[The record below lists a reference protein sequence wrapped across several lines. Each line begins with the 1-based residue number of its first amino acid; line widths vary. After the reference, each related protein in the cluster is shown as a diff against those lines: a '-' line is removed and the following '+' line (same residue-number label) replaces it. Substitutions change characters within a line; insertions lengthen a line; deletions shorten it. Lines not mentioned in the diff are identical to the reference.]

1 MSKLREHRSLDRHP
15 CFHGKAS
22 ARWGRIHLPV
32 APDCNIQCNFCNRLY
47 ACVNE
52 SRPGVTRHV
61 FKPAEALA
69 ALNRLLQQR
78 ADIAV
83 VGIAGPGD
91 PLCDLD
97 RTLETLRAVH
107 ATHPEL
113 LICVSTNG
121 LNLPGHIDELADAGV
136 THVTVTVNAIDPHI
150 GQQIYAS
157 VTENH
162 RIYQGFEAAKILF
175 GRQEEAVIGLKQ
187 RGLMVKIN
195 TVVLPG
201 INTGHIPAIA
211 AKVAEWG
218 ADTMNCIPLI
228 PVHDTPFADLTTPT
242 EAEMACIRKSIAGHI
257 PQICHCRRCRADA
270 VGLLGASDAAG
281 CASILGLTEINR

>member
-1 MSKLREHRSLDRHP
+1 MIKLRERRSLDQHP

-22 ARWGRIHLPV
+22 ASWGRVHLPV
-32 APDCNIQCNFCNRLY
+32 APDCNIQCNYCNRLY

-52 SRPGVTRHV
+52 SRPGVTRSV
-61 FKPAEALA
+61 LKPAEALT

-107 ATHPEL
+107 AIHPEL

-121 LNLPGHIDELADAGV
+121 LNLPGHIDELVAAGV
-136 THVTVTVNAIDPHI
+136 THVTVTVNAVDPHI
-150 GQQIYAS
+150 GQQIYSS
-157 VTENH
+157 VTEKH
-162 RIYQGFEAAKILF
+162 QTYQGLEAANILL
-175 GRQEEAVIGLKQ
+175 GRQEEAVAGLKQ

-211 AKVAEWG
+211 AKVAAWG

-228 PVHDTPFADLTTPT
+228 PVHDTPFAELETPT
-242 EAEMACIRKSIAGHI
+242 EAEMVYIRKSISGHI
-257 PQICHCRRCRADA
+257 PQIYHCRRCRADA
-270 VGLLGASDAAG
+270 VGLLCDNDTVGVLA
-281 CASILGLTEINR
+281 L

>member
-1 MSKLREHRSLDRHP
+1 MNKHRARRSLDQHP

-32 APDCNIQCNFCNRLY
+32 APNCNIQCNYCNRLY

-52 SRPGVTRHV
+52 SRPGVTQSV
-61 FKPAEALA
+61 LKPAEALT

-107 ATHPEL
+107 AVHPEL

-121 LNLPGHIDELADAGV
+121 LNLPGHIDELVAAGV
-136 THVTVTVNAIDPHI
+136 THVTVTVNAVDPHI

-157 VTENH
+157 VTVNH
-162 RIYQGFEAAKILF
+162 RTYQGLEAAKVLLA
-175 GRQEEAVIGLKQ
+175 RQEEAVAGLKQ
-187 RGLMVKIN
+187 RDLMVKIN
-195 TVVLPG
+195 TVVLPC
-201 INTGHIPAIA
+201 INTCHIPDIA
-211 AKVAEWG
+211 AKVAAWG

-228 PVHDTPFADLTTPT
+228 PVHDTPFADLETPT
-242 EAEMACIRKSIAGHI
+242 EAEMIYIRKAISGHI
-257 PQICHCRRCRADA
+257 PQIYHCRRCRADA
-270 VGLLGASDAAG
+270 VGLL
-281 CASILGLTEINR
+281 CANDTVGVLAL

>member
-1 MSKLREHRSLDRHP
+1 MNNMRPMRERRSFDQHP

-61 FKPAEALA
+61 LKPVEALTV
-69 ALNRLLQQR
+69 LNRFLQQR
-78 ADIAV
+78 TDISV

-91 PLCDLD
+91 PLCDPD

-107 ATHPEL
+107 AAHPEL

-121 LNLPGHIDELADAGV
+121 LNLSGHIDELVAAGV
-136 THVTVTVNAIDPHI
+136 THVTVTVNAVDPHI
-150 GQQIYAS
+150 GQQIYGS
-157 VTENH
+157 VTVNH
-162 RIYQGFEAAKILF
+162 RTYQGLEAAQILL
-175 GRQEEAVIGLKQ
+175 GRQEEGIIGLKQ

-201 INTGHIPAIA
+201 INTGHISAIA
-211 AKVAEWG
+211 AKVSAWG
-218 ADTMNCIPLI
+218 ADKMNCIPLI
-228 PVHDTPFADLTTPT
+228 PVHDTPFAGLAAPT
-242 EAEMACIRKSIAGHI
+242 EAEMACIRKSVSSYL
-257 PQICHCRRCRADA
+257 PQIYHCRRCRADA
-270 VGLLGASDAAG
+270 AGLLGADDAAG
-281 CASILGLTEINR
+281 CASF